1 MEQLKKVLSQGNEII
16 VYTVLITDVLFSMYS
31 RTAETQLVDL
41 FSPEFNLKIGD
52 IFSKSGGQ
60 SKVLSEDE
68 SENYSEKLRRIVT
81 ERMETDTIQ

>member
-1 MEQLKKVLSQGNEII
+1 MEKLKRDLNQGNSTNKHFLDLH
-16 VYTVLITDVLFSMYS
+16 VHFPS
-31 RTAETQLVDL
+31 RAADMQLVDL

-60 SKVLSEDE
+60 SKVLSETQLE
-68 SENYSEKLRRIVT
+68 SDSEKLRRIVT